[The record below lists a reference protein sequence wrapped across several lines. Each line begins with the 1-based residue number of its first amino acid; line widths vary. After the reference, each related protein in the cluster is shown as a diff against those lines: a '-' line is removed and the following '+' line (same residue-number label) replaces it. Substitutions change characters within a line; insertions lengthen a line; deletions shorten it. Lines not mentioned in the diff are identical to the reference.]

1 MKLFI
6 TQIQQQVIELII
18 ANGAGS
24 ATLTPETNFVKTGM
38 LDSFAILSMIMQI
51 ERQFAIKFELA
62 ELANTDLQTVDGL
75 SKSIAAKLN

>member
-1 MKLFI
+1 MKLSI

-18 ANGAGS
+18 ANGAGF
-24 ATLTPETNFVKTGM
+24 AELAPETNFVKSGM

-75 SKSIAAKLN
+75 SKAIAAKLS